1 MPEVKV
7 KSVVKEPGKEA
18 EIKDITIKLE
28 NLQKLVKGM
37 IEIIPFPGIE
47 GLDIILNEEGKL
59 INLDPNILIPE
70 YNDMAVG
77 PIIVLGFDEDKGDH
91 RSLSEEEIKK
101 VKEYLKKNDAREYKG
116 NIEDFLKID
125 FYVL

>member
-1 MPEVKV
+1 MAETKV
-7 KSVVKEPGKEA
+7 KAIVKEPGKEA
-18 EIKDITIKLE
+18 EIKEVIIKLE
-28 NLQKLVKGM
+28 SLQKIVKGM
-37 IEIIPFPGIE
+37 IEIIPFPDIE

-70 YNDMAVG
+70 YNDLAVG

-116 NIEDFLKID
+116 NIEDFLKVD

>member
-1 MPEVKV
+1 MAETKV
-7 KSVVKEPGKEA
+7 KAIVKEPGKEA
-18 EIKDITIKLE
+18 EIKEVIIKLE
-28 NLQKLVKGM
+28 SLQKIVKGM
-37 IEIIPFPGIE
+37 IEIIPFPDIE

-70 YNDMAVG
+70 YNDLAVG

-101 VKEYLKKNDAREYKG
+101 VKEYIKKNDAREFKG
-116 NIEDFLKID
+116 KIEDFLGVD
-125 FYVL
+125 FHIL

>member
-1 MPEVKV
+1 MSETKV
-7 KSVVKEPGKEA
+7 KAIVKEPGKEG
-18 EIKDITIKLE
+18 EIKEVIIKLE
-28 NLQKLVKGM
+28 SLQKIVKGM
-37 IEIIPFPGIE
+37 IEIIPFPDIE

-77 PIIVLGFDEDKGDH
+77 PIIVLGFNEDEGDH

-116 NIEDFLKID
+116 NIEDFLGVD
-125 FYVL
+125 FYIL

>member
-116 NIEDFLKID
+116 NIEDFLGVD
-125 FYVL
+125 FYIL

>member
-1 MPEVKV
+1 MPEAKV
-7 KSVVKEPGKEA
+7 KALVKEAGKEA
-18 EIKDITIKLE
+18 EIKEITIKLE
-28 NLQKLVKGM
+28 DLQKLVKGM

-116 NIEDFLKID
+116 NIEDFLGVD
-125 FYVL
+125 FYIL

>member
-1 MPEVKV
+1 MSEAKV
-7 KSVVKEPGKEA
+7 KALVKEAGKEA
-18 EIKDITIKLE
+18 EIKEITIKLE
-28 NLQKLVKGM
+28 DLQKLVKGM

-116 NIEDFLKID
+116 NIEDFLKVD

>member
-1 MPEVKV
+1 MAETKV
-7 KSVVKEPGKEA
+7 KAIVKEPGKEA
-18 EIKDITIKLE
+18 EIKEVIIKLE
-28 NLQKLVKGM
+28 SLQKIVKGM
-37 IEIIPFPGIE
+37 IEIIPFPEIE

-70 YNDMAVG
+70 YNDLAVG

-101 VKEYLKKNDAREYKG
+101 VKEYIKKNDAREFKG
-116 NIEDFLKID
+116 KIEDFLGVD
-125 FYVL
+125 FHIL

>member
-116 NIEDFLKID
+116 NIEDFLKVD

>member
-1 MPEVKV
+1 MSEAKV
-7 KSVVKEPGKEA
+7 KALVKEAGKEA
-18 EIKDITIKLE
+18 EIKEITIKLE
-28 NLQKLVKGM
+28 DLQKLVKGM

-59 INLDPNILIPE
+59 INLGPNILIPE

-77 PIIVLGFDEDKGDH
+77 PIIVLGFNEDEGDH

-116 NIEDFLKID
+116 NTEDFLGVD
-125 FYVL
+125 FYIL

>member
-1 MPEVKV
+1 MSETKV
-7 KSVVKEPGKEA
+7 KAIVKEPGKEG
-18 EIKDITIKLE
+18 EIKEVIIKLE
-28 NLQKLVKGM
+28 SLQKIVKGM
-37 IEIIPFPGIE
+37 IEIIPFPEIE

-70 YNDMAVG
+70 YNDLAVG

-101 VKEYLKKNDAREYKG
+101 VKEYIKKNDAREFKG
-116 NIEDFLKID
+116 KIEDFLGVD
-125 FYVL
+125 FHIL

>member
-1 MPEVKV
+1 MSEAKV

-116 NIEDFLKID
+116 NIEDFLGVD
-125 FYVL
+125 FYIL

>member
-1 MPEVKV
+1 MSEAKV
-7 KSVVKEPGKEA
+7 KALVKEAGKEA
-18 EIKDITIKLE
+18 EIKEITIKLE
-28 NLQKLVKGM
+28 DLQKLVKGM
-37 IEIIPFPGIE
+37 IEIIPYPGIE

-116 NIEDFLKID
+116 NIEDFLGVD
-125 FYVL
+125 FYIL

>member
-1 MPEVKV
+1 MSEAKV
-7 KSVVKEPGKEA
+7 KALVKEAGKEA
-18 EIKDITIKLE
+18 EIKEITIKLE
-28 NLQKLVKGM
+28 DLQKLVKGM

-116 NIEDFLKID
+116 NIEDFLGVD
-125 FYVL
+125 FYIL